1 MGLKMIEIP
10 TAFKKAIKQAKELIK
25 QSEKLNQLL
34 NDASTKAQM
43 YKQRIDEVWEETLE
57 LIELVKAYAR
67 GEYRNIPW
75 KVIVYA
81 LAAIIYFVNPL
92 DMIPDFIFGI
102 GFLDDATVIAFIA
115 NAIRE
120 ELKRFKEYKTIET

>member
-1 MGLKMIEIP
+1 MNETPKG
-10 TAFKKAIKQAKELIK
+10 FRKAVRQAKELIQ

-34 NDASTKAQM
+34 NDASSKAQI
-43 YKQRIDEVWEETLE
+43 YKQKIDEVWEEILE
-57 LIELVKAYAR
+57 LIELVKAYAK
-67 GEYRNIPW
+67 GEYRNIPR
-75 KVIVYA
+75 KAIVYA

-102 GFLDDATVIAFIA
+102 GFLDDATVIAFVA

-120 ELKRFKEYKTIET
+120 ELKRFKEYKTVET

>member
-1 MGLKMIEIP
+1 MSEIQ
-10 TAFKKAIKQAKELIK
+10 AGFKKTIRQAKELIK
-25 QSEKLNQLL
+25 QNEKLNQLL

-75 KVIVYA
+75 KAIICA

-92 DMIPDFIFGI
+92 DIIPDFIFGI
-102 GFLDDATVIAFIA
+102 GFLDDATVIAFVA
-115 NAIRE
+115 KAIQE
-120 ELKRFKEYKTIET
+120 ELKHFKEYRTVET

>member
-1 MGLKMIEIP
+1 MSETPKG
-10 TAFKKAIKQAKELIK
+10 FRKAIKKAKNLIH

-34 NDASTKAQM
+34 NDASYKAQK
-43 YKQRIDEVWEETLE
+43 YKQKIDEVWDETLM
-57 LIELVKAYAR
+57 LIELTKAYGR

-75 KVIVYA
+75 KAIIYA

-92 DMIPDFIFGI
+92 DVIPDFIFGI
-102 GFLDDATVIAFIA
+102 GFLDDATVIAFVA

-120 ELKRFKEYKTIET
+120 EVKRFKEYKTVEAS

>member
-1 MGLKMIEIP
+1 MSETPKG
-10 TAFKKAIKQAKELIK
+10 FKKAIRHAKELIK

-34 NDASTKAQM
+34 NDASSKAQM
-43 YKQRIDEVWEETLE
+43 YKQKIDEVWEEILE
-57 LIELVKAYAR
+57 LIELVKAYAK

-75 KVIVYA
+75 KAIIYA

-102 GFLDDATVIAFIA
+102 GFLDDATVIAFVA